1 MRDGYFFDEHAQA
14 IARRQYLQPGDGDI
28 LGMFRRVARE
38 IAKAEREEER
48 SKWEE
53 EFFRLMAEK
62 RFSPGGRIL
71 AGAGT
76 VHGNLLNC
84 FVQGATENPP
94 ESFAGIMEVAKK
106 LALVTKVGGG
116 NGVNLDPYRSKGKR
130 ARRAVEGVAYLSAEH
145 PDVEDF
151 IRGLMRPPINPD
163 GAKEEISLKNFARV
177 VYGAL
182 SPELKALAERYG
194 VRTVK
199 EPPEGRI
206 LVPDDMGGIIDAAR
220 EAADLARKGQ
230 KPHVDFSLLRP
241 EGAPI
246 RGSGGT
252 SSGPVSFLFEIFD
265 NFLEWVAWGA
275 EEAGPVATLRYVY
288 APVLRVVRQGGCL
301 HPDTLVHTDRGTLRL
316 RELVDPFRRG
326 WQPHTLSVA
335 TDEGWRPSP
344 EGYNNGVAPT
354 LRVVLENGLEVQ
366 GTLNHKLK
374 VLREDGTR
382 EWVELQDLRPG
393 DWVIWVLDEHTGT
406 PVQLAPLDEPL
417 HPNTTPIR
425 TPEVLTEDLAFLLG
439 FFFGE
444 GFVSGDR
451 IGFSVHEEEPM
462 REEAK
467 RLFRELFGLEL
478 REERKPGD
486 RSVTLVVRS
495 RPLVTWLRKNGL
507 LKGKARELEVPRAI
521 RQSPRPVLAA
531 FLRGLFEAD
540 GTITAGY
547 PMLTTA
553 SKRLAQDVMVL
564 LGGLGIPSKLLR
576 YNPLPGR
583 FSKAE
588 HYRVRV
594 VTAKGLER
602 YLERI
607 GVPKGSRLEAL
618 HGIKPDIRRESS
630 WPLPHAEG
638 LLKPLLTVT
647 EKGRK
652 GYASPYTPL
661 RKDLLRYLRGERQLT
676 ATGYA
681 MVLEK
686 AQDLGLEAEP
696 FPFNEYYV
704 RVASVEP
711 GGEILTLDLSVEGN
725 HTYLANGLVSHNT
738 RRGAGMATLSIEHPD
753 LLDFLT
759 AKDLDRE
766 KAEGDIS
773 TFNIS
778 VLATDRFLEAVEKDE
793 PWPVTPIE
801 VPGKYYPYPVE
812 GPYTGKLPPLPERED
827 GAKAIPLYG
836 GKVPARWLWHEI
848 AWHAWATGEPG
859 LIFVDRVNALSAL
872 KGLGERYQIRSTNPC
887 FVGSTR
893 IPTERGLVPIEELA
907 REGGSF
913 YLVTDNRAPFGGR
926 GAPLP
931 GHGTAVRKAVR
942 AFFTGVKPVVRLR
955 TREGLEVTLTPD
967 HLLLTPEG
975 YREAGKLRPGEKIL
989 VQSGEGLFPK
999 EESLPAQALAVVHER
1014 VATAGGRGGRGRADV
1029 RAQYRNLPTRWS
1041 RELGVALGWLLG
1053 DGYLRED
1060 GVGFYFSRKDF
1071 ADLAW
1076 LPDLLRDWFGQG
1088 TLQETRSDTFH
1099 LHFNRIP
1106 AEFFQA
1112 LGLKAA
1118 RATEK
1123 RVPESLFRAPRE
1135 AVVGFLQGLF
1145 SADGSVQINEKKQ
1158 DATIRLASSS
1168 LALLQDVQLLLLNL
1182 GILGKIHKRREAARK
1197 ALPDGKGA
1205 LREYPVAP
1213 QYELILG
1220 GENRDRFAEVVGF
1233 LQEEKQSKLLAFL
1246 RHRPRGSYR
1255 KPFLAT
1261 VASVE
1266 PAGEAPVYDLT
1277 EPVTHSLIAN
1287 GLVAH
1292 NCGEIPLTV
1301 GEPCDLG
1308 AMNLAAYVKDGE
1320 FQMEEFRRDVRT
1332 AIRFLDNV
1340 LDVNKFALPDNEMAA
1355 KKLRRLGLGLMG
1367 LADALI
1373 KMGLPYDSEEARRK
1387 VYEIVSAMR
1396 EEAIRASEALAEE
1409 RGPFPLYEEH
1419 REYFQSLGIKPRR
1432 NVALLTVAPTGT
1444 TSMLMGVSS
1453 GIEPVFSPFVWR
1465 RIGGEYKP
1473 LLHPLFVELME
1484 AYPPAPGF
1492 AKEGKWDW
1500 EKIVEEIQKDGH
1512 GSVQN
1517 LPFVPEA
1524 IRRVFLSAHDI
1535 HPLDHVRMQ
1544 GAVQRAFDAEGY
1556 AANSISKCIA
1566 KGTLIPTSKGLIP
1579 IEEIAPPHP
1588 EDTFVPVEGLYTA
1601 EGYRITAHY
1610 YAGKKRGVRIRL
1622 DNGAELVGAWESH
1635 RLLTPEGWRL
1645 MRELKPGDVVLGKL
1659 VPSHGEG
1666 GLPIPE
1672 AKGLSLRTNARNLPL
1687 PERMSEDLALFLG
1700 MLAADGSTVE
1710 ATGFVGIATKDP
1722 DVERVFQEVAG
1733 RLFGVEPKCTVD
1745 KRTGVRNLYL
1755 TSRRLVR
1762 FVEALIGKGAA
1773 QKRVPS
1779 QILQGSPGEKL
1790 AFLRGL
1796 TLDGYVHANM
1806 GLVVYEGRSQRLAY
1820 EAAELAR
1827 SFGLPKVYQGRKKV
1841 LAPKETYYV
1850 HSVAVSGP
1858 LQELLEPLEA
1868 HKRAKVEAR
1877 YKVFVPQEVLAATRV
1892 GTHHP
1897 GYVSLKSVRQRE
1909 AQAVYN
1915 TTAERLGW
1923 PTEILAHR
1931 VVEVEEVGEVEMYDI
1946 EVEEVHRYVVNGLIS
1961 HNTINLP
1968 NHATVEDVEAA
1979 YTEAYRTGCKGITV
1993 YRDGSREF
2001 QVLTVKKEAKE
2012 EKAGKTPEE
2021 AKPQE
2026 ARAHEP
2032 GRPVYE
2038 RPGRLMGFTDMVK
2051 LFAPDGSKR
2060 SFLVTV
2066 NTLEGRPIEVILTSG
2081 KAGDEA
2087 NADSEALGRVVS
2099 IALQYGVPPEAI
2111 VRTLRGIN
2119 GGLYGTYQGRLVSS
2133 KADLIAVALETVPQM
2148 APGAPEDL
2156 SSAPVLSGGGIALAG
2171 AAPCPSCGE
2180 KALVRE
2186 EGCWKCQACG
2196 YAKCG

>member
-38 IAKAEREEER
+38 IAKVEREEER

-199 EPPEGRI
+199 EPPEERI

-686 AQDLGLEAEP
+686 AQDLGLEADP

-793 PWPVTPIE
+793 LWPVTPIE

-872 KGLGERYQIRSTNPC
+872 KGLGERYWIRSTNP
-887 FVGSTR
+887 
-893 IPTERGLVPIEELA
+893 
-907 REGGSF
+907 
-913 YLVTDNRAPFGGR
+913 
-926 GAPLP
+926 
-931 GHGTAVRKAVR
+931 
-942 AFFTGVKPVVRLR
+942 
-955 TREGLEVTLTPD
+955 
-967 HLLLTPEG
+967 
-975 YREAGKLRPGEKIL
+975 
-989 VQSGEGLFPK
+989 
-999 EESLPAQALAVVHER
+999 
-1014 VATAGGRGGRGRADV
+1014 
-1029 RAQYRNLPTRWS
+1029 
-1041 RELGVALGWLLG
+1041 
-1053 DGYLRED
+1053 
-1060 GVGFYFSRKDF
+1060 
-1071 ADLAW
+1071 
-1076 LPDLLRDWFGQG
+1076 
-1088 TLQETRSDTFH
+1088 
-1099 LHFNRIP
+1099 
-1106 AEFFQA
+1106 
-1112 LGLKAA
+1112 
-1118 RATEK
+1118 
-1123 RVPESLFRAPRE
+1123 
-1135 AVVGFLQGLF
+1135 
-1145 SADGSVQINEKKQ
+1145 
-1158 DATIRLASSS
+1158 
-1168 LALLQDVQLLLLNL
+1168 
-1182 GILGKIHKRREAARK
+1182 
-1197 ALPDGKGA
+1197 
-1205 LREYPVAP
+1205 
-1213 QYELILG
+1213 
-1220 GENRDRFAEVVGF
+1220 
-1233 LQEEKQSKLLAFL
+1233 
-1246 RHRPRGSYR
+1246 
-1255 KPFLAT
+1255 
-1261 VASVE
+1261 
-1266 PAGEAPVYDLT
+1266 
-1277 EPVTHSLIAN
+1277 
-1287 GLVAH
+1287 
-1292 NCGEIPLTV
+1292 CGEIPLTV

-1355 KKLRRLGLGLMG
+1355 KRLRRLGLGLMG

-1396 EEAIRASEALAEE
+1396 EEAIRASESLAEE

-1419 REYFQSLGIKPRR
+1419 REYFQSLGIRPRR

-1512 GSVQN
+1512 GSVRN

-1524 IRRVFLSAHDI
+1524 IRRVFLSAHDV

-1544 GAVQRAFDAEGY
+1544 GVVQRAFDAEGY
-1556 AANSISKCIA
+1556 AANSISK
-1566 KGTLIPTSKGLIP
+1566 
-1579 IEEIAPPHP
+1579 
-1588 EDTFVPVEGLYTA
+1588 
-1601 EGYRITAHY
+1601 
-1610 YAGKKRGVRIRL
+1610 
-1622 DNGAELVGAWESH
+1622 
-1635 RLLTPEGWRL
+1635 
-1645 MRELKPGDVVLGKL
+1645 
-1659 VPSHGEG
+1659 
-1666 GLPIPE
+1666 
-1672 AKGLSLRTNARNLPL
+1672 
-1687 PERMSEDLALFLG
+1687 
-1700 MLAADGSTVE
+1700 
-1710 ATGFVGIATKDP
+1710 
-1722 DVERVFQEVAG
+1722 
-1733 RLFGVEPKCTVD
+1733 
-1745 KRTGVRNLYL
+1745 
-1755 TSRRLVR
+1755 
-1762 FVEALIGKGAA
+1762 
-1773 QKRVPS
+1773 
-1779 QILQGSPGEKL
+1779 
-1790 AFLRGL
+1790 
-1796 TLDGYVHANM
+1796 
-1806 GLVVYEGRSQRLAY
+1806 
-1820 EAAELAR
+1820 
-1827 SFGLPKVYQGRKKV
+1827 
-1841 LAPKETYYV
+1841 
-1850 HSVAVSGP
+1850 
-1858 LQELLEPLEA
+1858 
-1868 HKRAKVEAR
+1868 
-1877 YKVFVPQEVLAATRV
+1877 
-1892 GTHHP
+1892 
-1897 GYVSLKSVRQRE
+1897 
-1909 AQAVYN
+1909 
-1915 TTAERLGW
+1915 
-1923 PTEILAHR
+1923 
-1931 VVEVEEVGEVEMYDI
+1931 
-1946 EVEEVHRYVVNGLIS
+1946 
-1961 HNTINLP
+1961 TINLP

-2001 QVLTVKKEAKE
+2001 QVLTVKKE
-2012 EKAGKTPEE
+2012 EKAEKKPEE

-2026 ARAHEP
+2026 AKAPEP
-2032 GRPVYE
+2032 GKPVYE

-2148 APGAPEDL
+2148 ASGAPEDL

>member
-1 MRDGYFFDEHAQA
+1 MEPIFDEHAQA
-14 IARRQYLQPGDGDI
+14 IAKRQYLQPGDGDI

-38 IAKAEREEER
+38 IARPEKPEER
-48 SKWEE
+48 AYWEE
-53 EFFRLMAEK
+53 KFYELMASK

-76 VHGNLLNC
+76 PHGNLLNC

-94 ESFAGIMEVAKK
+94 ESFEGIMEVAKK

-116 NGVNLDPYRSKGKR
+116 NGVNLDPYRSKGSRKR
-130 ARRAVEGVAYLSAEH
+130 REVRGVAYLSAEH
-145 PDVEDF
+145 PDLEDF
-151 IRGLMRPPINPD
+151 LRGLMRPPTNPD
-163 GAKEEISLKNFARV
+163 GPKEAIQLKNFTRM
-177 VYGAL
+177 VYGDL
-182 SPELKALAERYG
+182 PPELKALAEAQG
-194 VRTVK
+194 VRVVK
-199 EPPEGRI
+199 APPEERI
-206 LVPDDMGGIIDAAR
+206 LVPDDMGGIV
-220 EAADLARKGQ
+220 EAAKEAAALARQGLT
-230 KPHVDFSLLRP
+230 PHVDFSLLRP

-252 SSGPVSFLFEIFD
+252 SSGPVSFLFELFD
-265 NFLEWVAWGA
+265 HFLEWAALGA

-288 APVLRVVRQGGCL
+288 APVLRVVRQGG
-301 HPDTLVHTDRGTLRL
+301 
-316 RELVDPFRRG
+316 
-326 WQPHTLSVA
+326 
-335 TDEGWRPSP
+335 
-344 EGYNNGVAPT
+344 
-354 LRVVLENGLEVQ
+354 
-366 GTLNHKLK
+366 
-374 VLREDGTR
+374 
-382 EWVELQDLRPG
+382 
-393 DWVIWVLDEHTGT
+393 
-406 PVQLAPLDEPL
+406 
-417 HPNTTPIR
+417 
-425 TPEVLTEDLAFLLG
+425 
-439 FFFGE
+439 
-444 GFVSGDR
+444 
-451 IGFSVHEEEPM
+451 
-462 REEAK
+462 
-467 RLFRELFGLEL
+467 
-478 REERKPGD
+478 
-486 RSVTLVVRS
+486 
-495 RPLVTWLRKNGL
+495 
-507 LKGKARELEVPRAI
+507 
-521 RQSPRPVLAA
+521 
-531 FLRGLFEAD
+531 
-540 GTITAGY
+540 
-547 PMLTTA
+547 
-553 SKRLAQDVMVL
+553 
-564 LGGLGIPSKLLR
+564 
-576 YNPLPGR
+576 
-583 FSKAE
+583 
-588 HYRVRV
+588 
-594 VTAKGLER
+594 
-602 YLERI
+602 
-607 GVPKGSRLEAL
+607 
-618 HGIKPDIRRESS
+618 
-630 WPLPHAEG
+630 
-638 LLKPLLTVT
+638 
-647 EKGRK
+647 
-652 GYASPYTPL
+652 
-661 RKDLLRYLRGERQLT
+661 
-676 ATGYA
+676 
-681 MVLEK
+681 
-686 AQDLGLEAEP
+686 
-696 FPFNEYYV
+696 
-704 RVASVEP
+704 
-711 GGEILTLDLSVEGN
+711 
-725 HTYLANGLVSHNT
+725 T

-793 PWPVTPIE
+793 LWPVTPVE

-893 IPTERGLVPIEELA
+893 IPTEGGLVPIEELA

-913 YLVTDNRAPFGGR
+913 YLVTDNRAPFGGL
-926 GAPLP
+926 GTPLP
-931 GHGTAVRKAVR
+931 AQGTTVRKAAR

-999 EESLPAQALAVVHER
+999 EERLPAQALAVVHER

-1029 RAQYRNLPTRWS
+1029 HAQYRNLPTRWS

-1071 ADLAW
+1071 AALTW
-1076 LPDLLRDWFGQG
+1076 LPDLLRDWFGPG
-1088 TLQETRSDTFH
+1088 TLQETRSNTFH

-1112 LGLKAA
+1112 LGVKAA

-1145 SADGSVQINEKKQ
+1145 SADGSVQINENKR
-1158 DATIRLASSS
+1158 DATVRLASSS
-1168 LALLQDVQLLLLNL
+1168 PALLQEVQLLLLNL
-1182 GILGKIHKRREAARK
+1182 GIFGKIHKRREAARK
-1197 ALPDGKGA
+1197 ALPDGKGG

-1220 GENRDRFAEVVGF
+1220 GENRDRFAEAVGF

-1287 GLVAH
+1287 GIVAH

-1308 AMNLAAYVKDGE
+1308 ALNLAAYVEDGE
-1320 FQMEEFRRDVRT
+1320 FQMEAFRQDVHT

-1355 KKLRRLGLGLMG
+1355 KRLRRLGLGVMG

-1373 KMGLPYDSEEARRK
+1373 KMGLPYDSEEARKK
-1387 VYEIVSAMR
+1387 VYEIASAQR

-1419 REYFQSLGIKPRR
+1419 REYFQALGVRPRR

-1492 AKEGKWDW
+1492 EKDGKWDW
-1500 EKIVEEIQKDGH
+1500 EKIIEEIQKDGH

-1524 IRRVFLSAHDI
+1524 IRKVFLCAHDI

-1544 GAVQRAFDAEGY
+1544 GVVQRAFDAEGY
-1556 AANSISKCIA
+1556 AGNSLSK
-1566 KGTLIPTSKGLIP
+1566 
-1579 IEEIAPPHP
+1579 
-1588 EDTFVPVEGLYTA
+1588 
-1601 EGYRITAHY
+1601 
-1610 YAGKKRGVRIRL
+1610 
-1622 DNGAELVGAWESH
+1622 
-1635 RLLTPEGWRL
+1635 
-1645 MRELKPGDVVLGKL
+1645 
-1659 VPSHGEG
+1659 
-1666 GLPIPE
+1666 
-1672 AKGLSLRTNARNLPL
+1672 
-1687 PERMSEDLALFLG
+1687 
-1700 MLAADGSTVE
+1700 
-1710 ATGFVGIATKDP
+1710 
-1722 DVERVFQEVAG
+1722 
-1733 RLFGVEPKCTVD
+1733 
-1745 KRTGVRNLYL
+1745 
-1755 TSRRLVR
+1755 
-1762 FVEALIGKGAA
+1762 
-1773 QKRVPS
+1773 
-1779 QILQGSPGEKL
+1779 
-1790 AFLRGL
+1790 
-1796 TLDGYVHANM
+1796 
-1806 GLVVYEGRSQRLAY
+1806 
-1820 EAAELAR
+1820 
-1827 SFGLPKVYQGRKKV
+1827 
-1841 LAPKETYYV
+1841 
-1850 HSVAVSGP
+1850 
-1858 LQELLEPLEA
+1858 
-1868 HKRAKVEAR
+1868 
-1877 YKVFVPQEVLAATRV
+1877 
-1892 GTHHP
+1892 
-1897 GYVSLKSVRQRE
+1897 
-1909 AQAVYN
+1909 
-1915 TTAERLGW
+1915 
-1923 PTEILAHR
+1923 
-1931 VVEVEEVGEVEMYDI
+1931 
-1946 EVEEVHRYVVNGLIS
+1946 
-1961 HNTINLP
+1961 TINLP

-1979 YTEAYRTGCKGITV
+1979 YLEAYRTGCKGITV

-2001 QVLTVKKEAKE
+2001 QVLTVKKESKEAREEPAPQAKAE
-2012 EKAGKTPEE
+2012 EKAPAG
-2021 AKPQE
+2021 AS
-2026 ARAHEP
+2026 REP
-2032 GRPVYE
+2032 PYE
-2038 RPGRLMGFTDMVK
+2038 RPGRLLGFTDMVK
-2051 LFAPDGSKR
+2051 LMTPEGQKR

-2066 NTLEGRPIEVILTSG
+2066 NVLEGKPIEVILTSG

-2133 KADLIAVALETVPQM
+2133 KADLIAVALETIPGELKGQKPLAEE
-2148 APGAPEDL
+2148 APLPA
-2156 SSAPVLSGGGIALAG
+2156 LSGGGLALPG
-2171 AAPCPSCGE
+2171 ASSCPVCGE

-2186 EGCWKCQACG
+2186 EGCWKCQVCG
-2196 YAKCG
+2196 YSKCG

>member
-38 IAKAEREEER
+38 IAKVEREEER

-53 EFFRLMAEK
+53 AFFRLMAEK

-288 APVLRVVRQGGCL
+288 APVLRVVRQGG
-301 HPDTLVHTDRGTLRL
+301 
-316 RELVDPFRRG
+316 
-326 WQPHTLSVA
+326 
-335 TDEGWRPSP
+335 
-344 EGYNNGVAPT
+344 
-354 LRVVLENGLEVQ
+354 
-366 GTLNHKLK
+366 
-374 VLREDGTR
+374 
-382 EWVELQDLRPG
+382 
-393 DWVIWVLDEHTGT
+393 
-406 PVQLAPLDEPL
+406 
-417 HPNTTPIR
+417 
-425 TPEVLTEDLAFLLG
+425 
-439 FFFGE
+439 
-444 GFVSGDR
+444 
-451 IGFSVHEEEPM
+451 
-462 REEAK
+462 
-467 RLFRELFGLEL
+467 
-478 REERKPGD
+478 
-486 RSVTLVVRS
+486 
-495 RPLVTWLRKNGL
+495 
-507 LKGKARELEVPRAI
+507 
-521 RQSPRPVLAA
+521 
-531 FLRGLFEAD
+531 
-540 GTITAGY
+540 
-547 PMLTTA
+547 
-553 SKRLAQDVMVL
+553 
-564 LGGLGIPSKLLR
+564 
-576 YNPLPGR
+576 
-583 FSKAE
+583 
-588 HYRVRV
+588 
-594 VTAKGLER
+594 
-602 YLERI
+602 
-607 GVPKGSRLEAL
+607 
-618 HGIKPDIRRESS
+618 
-630 WPLPHAEG
+630 
-638 LLKPLLTVT
+638 
-647 EKGRK
+647 
-652 GYASPYTPL
+652 
-661 RKDLLRYLRGERQLT
+661 
-676 ATGYA
+676 
-681 MVLEK
+681 
-686 AQDLGLEAEP
+686 
-696 FPFNEYYV
+696 
-704 RVASVEP
+704 
-711 GGEILTLDLSVEGN
+711 
-725 HTYLANGLVSHNT
+725 T

-793 PWPVTPIE
+793 LWPVTPIE

-859 LIFVDRVNALSAL
+859 LIFVDRINALSAL

-926 GAPLP
+926 GSPLP

-1029 RAQYRNLPTRWS
+1029 RTQYRNLPTRWS

-1076 LPDLLRDWFGQG
+1076 LPDLLRDWFGPG
-1088 TLQETRSDTFH
+1088 TLQETRSNTFH

-1112 LGLKAA
+1112 LGVKAA

-1145 SADGSVQINEKKQ
+1145 SADGSVQINENKQ
-1158 DATIRLASSS
+1158 DATVRLASSS
-1168 LALLQDVQLLLLNL
+1168 PALLQDVQLLLLNL

-1197 ALPDGKGA
+1197 ALPDGKGG

-1355 KKLRRLGLGLMG
+1355 KRLRRLGLGLMG

-1396 EEAIRASEALAEE
+1396 EEAIRASESLAEE

-1484 AYPPAPGF
+1484 AYPPAPGY
-1492 AKEGKWDW
+1492 AKDGKWDW
-1500 EKIVEEIQKDGH
+1500 EKIIEEIQKDGH
-1512 GSVQN
+1512 GSVRN

-1524 IRRVFLSAHDI
+1524 IRKVFLCAHDV

-1556 AANSISKCIA
+1556 AANSISK
-1566 KGTLIPTSKGLIP
+1566 
-1579 IEEIAPPHP
+1579 
-1588 EDTFVPVEGLYTA
+1588 
-1601 EGYRITAHY
+1601 
-1610 YAGKKRGVRIRL
+1610 
-1622 DNGAELVGAWESH
+1622 
-1635 RLLTPEGWRL
+1635 
-1645 MRELKPGDVVLGKL
+1645 
-1659 VPSHGEG
+1659 
-1666 GLPIPE
+1666 
-1672 AKGLSLRTNARNLPL
+1672 
-1687 PERMSEDLALFLG
+1687 
-1700 MLAADGSTVE
+1700 
-1710 ATGFVGIATKDP
+1710 
-1722 DVERVFQEVAG
+1722 
-1733 RLFGVEPKCTVD
+1733 
-1745 KRTGVRNLYL
+1745 
-1755 TSRRLVR
+1755 
-1762 FVEALIGKGAA
+1762 
-1773 QKRVPS
+1773 
-1779 QILQGSPGEKL
+1779 
-1790 AFLRGL
+1790 
-1796 TLDGYVHANM
+1796 
-1806 GLVVYEGRSQRLAY
+1806 
-1820 EAAELAR
+1820 
-1827 SFGLPKVYQGRKKV
+1827 
-1841 LAPKETYYV
+1841 
-1850 HSVAVSGP
+1850 
-1858 LQELLEPLEA
+1858 
-1868 HKRAKVEAR
+1868 
-1877 YKVFVPQEVLAATRV
+1877 
-1892 GTHHP
+1892 
-1897 GYVSLKSVRQRE
+1897 
-1909 AQAVYN
+1909 
-1915 TTAERLGW
+1915 
-1923 PTEILAHR
+1923 
-1931 VVEVEEVGEVEMYDI
+1931 
-1946 EVEEVHRYVVNGLIS
+1946 
-1961 HNTINLP
+1961 TINLL

-2001 QVLTVKKEAKE
+2001 QVLTVKREAKE

>member
-1 MRDGYFFDEHAQA
+1 MERHFFDEHAQA
-14 IARRQYLQPGDGDI
+14 IAKRQYLQPEDGDI

-38 IAKAEREEER
+38 IAKPEKPEER
-48 SKWEE
+48 AYWEE
-53 EFFRLMAEK
+53 KFYELMSTK

-76 VHGNLLNC
+76 AHGNLLNC

-94 ESFAGIMEVAKK
+94 ESFEGIMEVAKK

-116 NGVNLDPYRSKGKR
+116 NGVNLDPYRSKG
-130 ARRAVEGVAYLSAEH
+130 AGRRREVRGVAYLSAAH
-145 PDVEDF
+145 PDLEDF
-151 IRGLMRPPINPD
+151 LRGLMRPPINPD
-163 GAKEEISLKNFARV
+163 GPKEEIRLKNFTRV
-177 VYGAL
+177 VYGEL
-182 SPELKALAERYG
+182 SPELKALAEERG
-194 VRTVK
+194 VRVVE
-199 EPPEGRI
+199 EPPKERI
-206 LVPDDMGGIIDAAR
+206 LVPDDMGGIVEAAR
-220 EAADLARKGQ
+220 EAADLARRGLT
-230 KPHVDFSLLRP
+230 PHVDFSLLRP

-265 NFLEWVAWGA
+265 HFLEWAALGA
-275 EEAGPVATLRYVY
+275 EGAGPVATLRYVY
-288 APVLRVVRQGGCL
+288 APVLRVVRQGG
-301 HPDTLVHTDRGTLRL
+301 
-316 RELVDPFRRG
+316 
-326 WQPHTLSVA
+326 
-335 TDEGWRPSP
+335 
-344 EGYNNGVAPT
+344 
-354 LRVVLENGLEVQ
+354 
-366 GTLNHKLK
+366 
-374 VLREDGTR
+374 
-382 EWVELQDLRPG
+382 
-393 DWVIWVLDEHTGT
+393 
-406 PVQLAPLDEPL
+406 
-417 HPNTTPIR
+417 
-425 TPEVLTEDLAFLLG
+425 
-439 FFFGE
+439 
-444 GFVSGDR
+444 
-451 IGFSVHEEEPM
+451 
-462 REEAK
+462 
-467 RLFRELFGLEL
+467 
-478 REERKPGD
+478 
-486 RSVTLVVRS
+486 
-495 RPLVTWLRKNGL
+495 
-507 LKGKARELEVPRAI
+507 
-521 RQSPRPVLAA
+521 
-531 FLRGLFEAD
+531 
-540 GTITAGY
+540 
-547 PMLTTA
+547 
-553 SKRLAQDVMVL
+553 
-564 LGGLGIPSKLLR
+564 
-576 YNPLPGR
+576 
-583 FSKAE
+583 
-588 HYRVRV
+588 
-594 VTAKGLER
+594 
-602 YLERI
+602 
-607 GVPKGSRLEAL
+607 
-618 HGIKPDIRRESS
+618 
-630 WPLPHAEG
+630 
-638 LLKPLLTVT
+638 
-647 EKGRK
+647 
-652 GYASPYTPL
+652 
-661 RKDLLRYLRGERQLT
+661 
-676 ATGYA
+676 
-681 MVLEK
+681 
-686 AQDLGLEAEP
+686 
-696 FPFNEYYV
+696 
-704 RVASVEP
+704 
-711 GGEILTLDLSVEGN
+711 
-725 HTYLANGLVSHNT
+725 T
-738 RRGAGMATLSIEHPD
+738 RRGAGMATLSIDHPD

-778 VLATDRFLEAVEKDE
+778 VLVTEAFMKALEEDAL
-793 PWPVTPIE
+793 WPVTPVE
-801 VPGKYYPYPVE
+801 VPGKYYPYPLE
-812 GPYTGKLPPLPERED
+812 GPYTGRLPELPERAD
-827 GAKAIPLYG
+827 GAKPIPLYG

-859 LIFVDRVNALSAL
+859 LIFVDRVNELSAL

-931 GHGTAVRKAVR
+931 THGTAVRKAVR

-975 YREAGKLRPGEKIL
+975 YREAGKLRPGAKIL

-999 EESLPAQALAVVHER
+999 EESLPAPALAVAQKR
-1014 VATAGGRGGRGRADV
+1014 VVTAGGRGGRGRADV
-1029 RAQYRNLPTRWS
+1029 RAQYSHLPTRWS

-1071 ADLAW
+1071 AALAW
-1076 LPDLLRDWFGQG
+1076 LPDLLRDWFGPG
-1088 TLQETRSDTFH
+1088 TLQETRSNTFH

-1112 LGLKAA
+1112 LGVKAA

-1168 LALLQDVQLLLLNL
+1168 PALLQDVQLLLLNL
-1182 GILGKIHKRREAARK
+1182 GIFGKIHKRREAATK
-1197 ALPDGKGA
+1197 VLPNGKGG
-1205 LREYPVAP
+1205 LKPYPVAP
-1213 QYELILG
+1213 QYELVLG
-1220 GENRDRFAEVVGF
+1220 GENRDRFAEAIGF
-1233 LQEEKQSKLLAFL
+1233 LQEEKQSKLLTFL

-1261 VASVE
+1261 VTSIE

-1287 GLVAH
+1287 GIIAH

-1308 AMNLAAYVKDGE
+1308 ALNLAAYVKDGA
-1320 FQMEEFRRDVRT
+1320 FQMEAFRKDVHT

-1340 LDVNKFALPDNEMAA
+1340 LDVNRFALPDNEEAA
-1355 KKLRRLGLGLMG
+1355 KALRRLGLGVMG

-1373 KMGLPYDSEEARRK
+1373 KMGLPYASEEAREK
-1387 VYEIVSAMR
+1387 VYEIASAMR

-1409 RGPFPLYEEH
+1409 RGPFPLYEAH
-1419 REYFQSLGIKPRR
+1419 REYFQALGVRPRR

-1512 GSVQN
+1512 GSVQG
-1517 LPFVPEA
+1517 LPFVPEP
-1524 IRRVFLSAHDI
+1524 IRRVFQCAHDI

-1556 AANSISKCIA
+1556 AANSLSKCIA

-1588 EDTFVPVEGLYTA
+1588 EDTFAPVEGLYTA

-1610 YAGKKRGVRIRL
+1610 YAGKKRGVRVRL
-1622 DNGAELVGAWESH
+1622 DNGSELVGAWESH

-1659 VPSHGEG
+1659 VPSHGPG
-1666 GLPIPE
+1666 RLPLPE
-1672 AKGLSLRTNARNLPL
+1672 ASEFPLRTNARNLPL

-1700 MLAADGSTVE
+1700 MLAAGGSTVQ

-1722 DVERVFQEVAG
+1722 EVAEVFK
-1733 RLFGVEPKCTVD
+1733 RVVAKLFGVEPKCTLD
-1745 KRTGVRNLYL
+1745 KRTGVKNLYL
-1755 TSRRLVR
+1755 TSRRLAR
-1762 FVEALIGKGAA
+1762 FVENLIGKGAA
-1773 QKRVPS
+1773 QKRIPR
-1779 QILQGSPGEKL
+1779 QILQGSPEEKL

-1796 TLDGYVHANM
+1796 TLDGYVHPDM

-1820 EAAELAR
+1820 EGAELAR

-1841 LAPKETYYV
+1841 LTPKETYLVY
-1850 HSVAVSGP
+1850 SIAVAGP
-1858 LQELLEPLEA
+1858 LLELLEPIEA
-1868 HKRAKVEAR
+1868 HKRAEVATR
-1877 YKVFVPQEVLAATRV
+1877 YKVFIPEEVLAATRV
-1892 GTHHP
+1892 NTAHP
-1897 GYVSLKSVRQRE
+1897 GYSNLRSVRNRGVQV
-1909 AQAVYN
+1909 VYN
-1915 TTAERLGW
+1915 TTADRLGW
-1923 PTEILAHR
+1923 PTDILAHR

-1946 EVEEVHRYVVNGLIS
+1946 EVEEVHRYVVNGLVS

-1968 NHATVEDVEAA
+1968 HEASVEDVEAA
-1979 YTEAYRTGCKGITV
+1979 YLEAYRTGCKGITV

-2001 QVLTVKKEAKE
+2001 QVLTVKKESKE
-2012 EKAGKTPEE
+2012 VKEE
-2021 AKPQE
+2021 AKPQGAKAEE
-2026 ARAHEP
+2026 AKAQEAPPRAPRAGEP
-2032 GRPVYE
+2032 IYG

-2051 LFAPDGSKR
+2051 LLTPEGAKR

-2066 NTLEGRPIEVILTSG
+2066 NVLDGHPVEVILTSG

-2099 IALQYGVPPEAI
+2099 IALQYGVPPEAL

-2133 KADLIAVALETVPQM
+2133 KADLIAVALETIPASLKGLTERPEVEGE
-2148 APGAPEDL
+2148 APAP
-2156 SSAPVLSGGGIALAG
+2156 ALSGGGIALAG
-2171 AAPCPSCGE
+2171 AGLCPSCGE
-2180 KALVRE
+2180 RALARE
-2186 EGCWKCQACG
+2186 EGCWKCQVCG
-2196 YAKCG
+2196 YSKCG

>member
-1 MRDGYFFDEHAQA
+1 MERYFFDEHAQA
-14 IARRQYLQPGDGDI
+14 IAKRQYLQPGDGDI

-38 IAKAEREEER
+38 IAKPEKPEER
-48 SKWEE
+48 AYWEE
-53 EFFRLMAEK
+53 KFFELMSSK

-76 VHGNLLNC
+76 AHGNLLNC

-116 NGVNLDPYRSKGKR
+116 NGVNLDPYRSRGTRK
-130 ARRAVEGVAYLSAEH
+130 RRAVQGVAYLSAGH

-163 GAKEEISLKNFARV
+163 GPKEEIALKNFARV
-177 VYGAL
+177 VYGEV

-194 VRTVK
+194 VALAQ
-199 EPPEGRI
+199 EPPGDVIR
-206 LVPDDMGGIIDAAR
+206 VPDDMGGIVEAAK
-220 EAADLARKGQ
+220 EAADLARRGLV
-230 KPHVDFSLLRP
+230 PHVDFSLLRP

-265 NFLEWVAWGA
+265 NFLEWAALGA

-316 RELVDPFRRG
+316 CELVDPFRRG
-326 WQPHTLSVA
+326 WQRHTLSVA

-366 GTLNHKLK
+366 GTPNHKLK

-382 EWVELQDLRPG
+382 AWVELQELKPG

-406 PVQLAPLDEPL
+406 PVQLAPLDEPF
-417 HPNTTPIR
+417 HPNATPIR

-451 IGFSVHEEEPM
+451 LGFSVHEDEPM
-462 REEAK
+462 REEVK

-478 REERKPGD
+478 REEKKPGD

-495 RPLVTWLRKNGL
+495 RPLVTWLKKNGL

-540 GTITAGY
+540 GTVTAGY
-547 PMLTTA
+547 PMLATA

-576 YNPLPGR
+576 YNPRPGR

-607 GVPKGSRLEAL
+607 GVPQGSRLEAL
-618 HGIKPDIRRESS
+618 YQSRPDTRRESS

-638 LLKPLLTVT
+638 LLRPLLAVA
-647 EKGRK
+647 EKGGK
-652 GYASPYTPL
+652 GHVSPYTPL

-676 ATGYA
+676 ATGYTL
-681 MVLEK
+681 VQEK
-686 AQDLGLEAEP
+686 AQGLGLEAEP
-696 FPFNEYYV
+696 FAFNEYYV
-704 RVASVEP
+704 RVAAVEP

-778 VLATDRFLEAVEKDE
+778 VLVSDAFMRALEQDAL
-793 PWPVTPIE
+793 WPVTPIE
-801 VPGKYYPYPVE
+801 VPGKYYPYPLE
-812 GPYTGKLPPLPERED
+812 GPYTGKVPELPERED
-827 GAKAIPLYG
+827 GAKAIPLYE

-893 IPTERGLVPIEELA
+893 VPTEYGLVPIAELA
-907 REGGSF
+907 EKPEGF
-913 YLVTDNRAPFGGR
+913 FLVTDNRAPFGGVGR
-926 GAPLP
+926 PMP
-931 GHGTAVRKAVR
+931 HEGTTVRRAAK

-955 TREGLEVTLTPD
+955 TREGLELTLTPD
-967 HLLLTPEG
+967 HPVLTPLG
-975 YREAGKLRPGEKIL
+975 YREVGSLRPGDRIL
-989 VQSGEGLFPK
+989 IQSGEGLFPK
-999 EESLPAQALAVVHER
+999 EVALPAPALAVVRER
-1014 VATAGGRGGRGRADV
+1014 VATAGSRGGAGRADV
-1029 RAQYRNLPTRWS
+1029 RAQYANLPTQWS
-1041 RELGVALGWLLG
+1041 RELGVALGWLVG

-1060 GVGFYFSRKDF
+1060 GVGFYFSREDF
-1071 ADLAW
+1071 QALGW
-1076 LPDLLRDWFGQG
+1076 LVDLLRDWLGGG
-1088 TLQETRSDTFH
+1088 TLQETSSNTYH
-1099 LHFNRIP
+1099 LHFKRIP

-1112 LGLKAA
+1112 LGVKVAK
-1118 RATEK
+1118 ATEK

-1145 SADGSVQINEKKQ
+1145 SADGSVQLNPGKK
-1158 DATIRLASSS
+1158 DATVRLASSS

-1182 GILGKIHKRREAARK
+1182 GIFGKIYRRRAAGK
-1197 ALPDGKGA
+1197 TSLPDGRGGLK
-1205 LREYPVAP
+1205 EYPVAE

-1220 GENRDRFAEVVGF
+1220 ARSRDRFAEVVGF
-1233 LQEEKQSKLLAFL
+1233 LQEEKQARLCAYLQD
-1246 RHRPRGSYR
+1246 RPRGSYR
-1255 KPFLAT
+1255 KPF
-1261 VASVE
+1261 VAVVE
-1266 PAGEAPVYDLT
+1266 RLEALGEAPVYDLT

-1287 GLVAH
+1287 GLVCH

-1308 AMNLAAYVKDGE
+1308 ALNLAAYVKDGE
-1320 FQMEEFRRDVRT
+1320 FQMEAFREDVRT

-1340 LDVNKFALPDNEMAA
+1340 LDVNRFALKDNEEAA
-1355 KKLRRLGLGLMG
+1355 KRLRRLGLGVMG
-1367 LADALI
+1367 LADMLI
-1373 KMGLPYDSEEARRK
+1373 RLDLPYNSEAARQK
-1387 VYEIVSAMR
+1387 VYEILSAMR
-1396 EEAIRASEALAEE
+1396 EEAIRASEDLAEE

-1419 REYFQSLGIKPRR
+1419 REYFEALGIKPRR
-1432 NVALLTVAPTGT
+1432 NVAVLTVAPTGT

-1484 AYPPAPGF
+1484 AFPPAPGYE
-1492 AKEGKWDW
+1492 KDGKWDW
-1500 EKIVEEIQKDGH
+1500 DKIVEEIQKDGH

-1517 LPFVPEA
+1517 LPFVPET
-1524 IRRVFLSAHDI
+1524 IRKVFLCAHDI

-1544 GAVQRAFDAEGY
+1544 GVVQRAFDAEGY
-1556 AANSISKCIA
+1556 AGNSLSKCLA
-1566 KGTLIPTSKGLIP
+1566 KGTLIPTSRGLIP
-1579 IEEIAPPHP
+1579 VEEIAPPHP

-1610 YAGKKRGVRIRL
+1610 FAGKKRGVRVRL

-1635 RLLTPEGWRL
+1635 RVLTPEGWRL
-1645 MRELKPGDVVLGKL
+1645 MRDLKPGDLVLGKL
-1659 VPSHGEG
+1659 VPSHGPG
-1666 GLPIPE
+1666 GAPIP
-1672 AKGLSLRTNARNLPL
+1672 LDFPRRTNAKALPL
-1687 PERMSEDLALFLG
+1687 PECMSPELALFLG
-1700 MLAADGSTVE
+1700 MLAADGATVE
-1710 ATGFVGIATKDP
+1710 RTGFVGIATKSP
-1722 DVERVFQEVAG
+1722 EVEAAFRNVAYK
-1733 RLFGVEPKCTVD
+1733 LFGAEPKATLD
-1745 KRTGVRNLYL
+1745 KRTGVRNVYL
-1755 TSRRLVR
+1755 LSRRLAR
-1762 FVEALIGKGAA
+1762 YVEALIGKGAKE
-1773 QKRVPS
+1773 KRVPS
-1779 QILQGSPGEKL
+1779 QILQGSPEEKL

-1796 TLDGYVHANM
+1796 TLDGYARQDQ
-1806 GLVVYEGRSQRLAY
+1806 GLILYEGKSRRLAY
-1820 EAAELAR
+1820 EAAEVAR
-1827 SFGLPKVYQGRKKV
+1827 SFGLPWVYQGRKKV
-1841 LAPKETYYV
+1841 RAPRETYFV
-1850 HSVAVSGP
+1850 HSVVVSGP
-1858 LQELLEPLEA
+1858 LQELVEPIES
-1868 HKRAKVEAR
+1868 HKRIPRVDKR
-1877 YKVFVPQEVLAATRV
+1877 YRVFVPEEILAATRV
-1892 GTHHP
+1892 GVHHP
-1897 GYVSLKSVRQRE
+1897 GYNNLKSVRDRGVSH
-1909 AQAVYN
+1909 VYN
-1915 TTAERLGW
+1915 RTADRLGW
-1923 PTEILAHR
+1923 PTEVLAFR
-1931 VVEVEEVGEVEMYDI
+1931 VVAVEDAGEVEMYDI
-1946 EVEEVHRYVVNGLIS
+1946 EVEDVHRYVVNGIIS

-1968 NHATVEDVEAA
+1968 HEATVADVEAA

-2001 QVLTVKKEAKE
+2001 QVLTVKKEDKEVKE
-2012 EKAGKTPEE
+2012 ERREAPDEAPQGQE
-2021 AKPQE
+2021 AKRGE
-2026 ARAHEP
+2026 
-2032 GRPVYE
+2032 GGPVYE

-2051 LFAPDGSKR
+2051 LLSPEGTKR

-2066 NTLEGRPIEVILTSG
+2066 NLLGDRPIEVILTSG

-2133 KADLIAVALETVPQM
+2133 KADLIAVALETIPQAFKGM
-2148 APGAPEDL
+2148 VGAEEPL
-2156 SSAPVLSGGGIALAG
+2156 PSLSGGGLALPG
-2171 AAPCPSCGE
+2171 ALPCPVCGE

-2186 EGCWKCQACG
+2186 EGCYKCQACG
-2196 YAKCG
+2196 YSKCG

>member
-38 IAKAEREEER
+38 IAKVEREEER

-53 EFFRLMAEK
+53 AFFRLMAEK

-116 NGVNLDPYRSKGKR
+116 NGVNLDPYRSKGER
-130 ARRAVEGVAYLSAEH
+130 TRRAVEGVAYLSAEH

-686 AQDLGLEAEP
+686 AQDLGLEADP

-793 PWPVTPIE
+793 LWPVTPIE

-872 KGLGERYQIRSTNPC
+872 KGLGERYWIRSTNP
-887 FVGSTR
+887 
-893 IPTERGLVPIEELA
+893 
-907 REGGSF
+907 
-913 YLVTDNRAPFGGR
+913 
-926 GAPLP
+926 
-931 GHGTAVRKAVR
+931 
-942 AFFTGVKPVVRLR
+942 
-955 TREGLEVTLTPD
+955 
-967 HLLLTPEG
+967 
-975 YREAGKLRPGEKIL
+975 
-989 VQSGEGLFPK
+989 
-999 EESLPAQALAVVHER
+999 
-1014 VATAGGRGGRGRADV
+1014 
-1029 RAQYRNLPTRWS
+1029 
-1041 RELGVALGWLLG
+1041 
-1053 DGYLRED
+1053 
-1060 GVGFYFSRKDF
+1060 
-1071 ADLAW
+1071 
-1076 LPDLLRDWFGQG
+1076 
-1088 TLQETRSDTFH
+1088 
-1099 LHFNRIP
+1099 
-1106 AEFFQA
+1106 
-1112 LGLKAA
+1112 
-1118 RATEK
+1118 
-1123 RVPESLFRAPRE
+1123 
-1135 AVVGFLQGLF
+1135 
-1145 SADGSVQINEKKQ
+1145 
-1158 DATIRLASSS
+1158 
-1168 LALLQDVQLLLLNL
+1168 
-1182 GILGKIHKRREAARK
+1182 
-1197 ALPDGKGA
+1197 
-1205 LREYPVAP
+1205 
-1213 QYELILG
+1213 
-1220 GENRDRFAEVVGF
+1220 
-1233 LQEEKQSKLLAFL
+1233 
-1246 RHRPRGSYR
+1246 
-1255 KPFLAT
+1255 
-1261 VASVE
+1261 
-1266 PAGEAPVYDLT
+1266 
-1277 EPVTHSLIAN
+1277 
-1287 GLVAH
+1287 
-1292 NCGEIPLTV
+1292 CGEIPLTV

-1355 KKLRRLGLGLMG
+1355 KRLRRLGLGLMG

-1373 KMGLPYDSEEARRK
+1373 KMGLPYDSEEAREK

-1396 EEAIRASEALAEE
+1396 EEAIKASEALAEE

-1419 REYFQSLGIKPRR
+1419 REYFQSLGIRPRR

-1512 GSVQN
+1512 GSVRN

-1524 IRRVFLSAHDI
+1524 IRRVFLSAHDV

-1544 GAVQRAFDAEGY
+1544 GVVQRAFDAEGY
-1556 AANSISKCIA
+1556 AANSISK
-1566 KGTLIPTSKGLIP
+1566 
-1579 IEEIAPPHP
+1579 
-1588 EDTFVPVEGLYTA
+1588 
-1601 EGYRITAHY
+1601 
-1610 YAGKKRGVRIRL
+1610 
-1622 DNGAELVGAWESH
+1622 
-1635 RLLTPEGWRL
+1635 
-1645 MRELKPGDVVLGKL
+1645 
-1659 VPSHGEG
+1659 
-1666 GLPIPE
+1666 
-1672 AKGLSLRTNARNLPL
+1672 
-1687 PERMSEDLALFLG
+1687 
-1700 MLAADGSTVE
+1700 
-1710 ATGFVGIATKDP
+1710 
-1722 DVERVFQEVAG
+1722 
-1733 RLFGVEPKCTVD
+1733 
-1745 KRTGVRNLYL
+1745 
-1755 TSRRLVR
+1755 
-1762 FVEALIGKGAA
+1762 
-1773 QKRVPS
+1773 
-1779 QILQGSPGEKL
+1779 
-1790 AFLRGL
+1790 
-1796 TLDGYVHANM
+1796 
-1806 GLVVYEGRSQRLAY
+1806 
-1820 EAAELAR
+1820 
-1827 SFGLPKVYQGRKKV
+1827 
-1841 LAPKETYYV
+1841 
-1850 HSVAVSGP
+1850 
-1858 LQELLEPLEA
+1858 
-1868 HKRAKVEAR
+1868 
-1877 YKVFVPQEVLAATRV
+1877 
-1892 GTHHP
+1892 
-1897 GYVSLKSVRQRE
+1897 
-1909 AQAVYN
+1909 
-1915 TTAERLGW
+1915 
-1923 PTEILAHR
+1923 
-1931 VVEVEEVGEVEMYDI
+1931 
-1946 EVEEVHRYVVNGLIS
+1946 
-1961 HNTINLP
+1961 TINLP

-2001 QVLTVKKEAKE
+2001 QVLTVKKE
-2012 EKAGKTPEE
+2012 EKAEKKPEE

-2026 ARAHEP
+2026 AKAPEP
-2032 GRPVYE
+2032 GKPVYE

>member
-1 MRDGYFFDEHAQA
+1 
-14 IARRQYLQPGDGDI
+14 
-28 LGMFRRVARE
+28 
-38 IAKAEREEER
+38 
-48 SKWEE
+48 
-53 EFFRLMAEK
+53 
-62 RFSPGGRIL
+62 
-71 AGAGT
+71 
-76 VHGNLLNC
+76 
-84 FVQGATENPP
+84 
-94 ESFAGIMEVAKK
+94 
-106 LALVTKVGGG
+106 
-116 NGVNLDPYRSKGKR
+116 
-130 ARRAVEGVAYLSAEH
+130 
-145 PDVEDF
+145 
-151 IRGLMRPPINPD
+151 
-163 GAKEEISLKNFARV
+163 
-177 VYGAL
+177 
-182 SPELKALAERYG
+182 
-194 VRTVK
+194 
-199 EPPEGRI
+199 
-206 LVPDDMGGIIDAAR
+206 
-220 EAADLARKGQ
+220 
-230 KPHVDFSLLRP
+230 
-241 EGAPI
+241 
-246 RGSGGT
+246 
-252 SSGPVSFLFEIFD
+252 
-265 NFLEWVAWGA
+265 
-275 EEAGPVATLRYVY
+275 
-288 APVLRVVRQGGCL
+288 
-301 HPDTLVHTDRGTLRL
+301 
-316 RELVDPFRRG
+316 
-326 WQPHTLSVA
+326 
-335 TDEGWRPSP
+335 
-344 EGYNNGVAPT
+344 
-354 LRVVLENGLEVQ
+354 
-366 GTLNHKLK
+366 
-374 VLREDGTR
+374 
-382 EWVELQDLRPG
+382 
-393 DWVIWVLDEHTGT
+393 
-406 PVQLAPLDEPL
+406 
-417 HPNTTPIR
+417 
-425 TPEVLTEDLAFLLG
+425 
-439 FFFGE
+439 
-444 GFVSGDR
+444 
-451 IGFSVHEEEPM
+451 
-462 REEAK
+462 
-467 RLFRELFGLEL
+467 
-478 REERKPGD
+478 
-486 RSVTLVVRS
+486 
-495 RPLVTWLRKNGL
+495 
-507 LKGKARELEVPRAI
+507 
-521 RQSPRPVLAA
+521 
-531 FLRGLFEAD
+531 
-540 GTITAGY
+540 
-547 PMLTTA
+547 
-553 SKRLAQDVMVL
+553 
-564 LGGLGIPSKLLR
+564 
-576 YNPLPGR
+576 
-583 FSKAE
+583 
-588 HYRVRV
+588 
-594 VTAKGLER
+594 
-602 YLERI
+602 
-607 GVPKGSRLEAL
+607 
-618 HGIKPDIRRESS
+618 
-630 WPLPHAEG
+630 
-638 LLKPLLTVT
+638 
-647 EKGRK
+647 
-652 GYASPYTPL
+652 
-661 RKDLLRYLRGERQLT
+661 
-676 ATGYA
+676 
-681 MVLEK
+681 
-686 AQDLGLEAEP
+686 
-696 FPFNEYYV
+696 
-704 RVASVEP
+704 
-711 GGEILTLDLSVEGN
+711 
-725 HTYLANGLVSHNT
+725 
-738 RRGAGMATLSIEHPD
+738 
-753 LLDFLT
+753 
-759 AKDLDRE
+759 
-766 KAEGDIS
+766 
-773 TFNIS
+773 
-778 VLATDRFLEAVEKDE
+778 
-793 PWPVTPIE
+793 
-801 VPGKYYPYPVE
+801 
-812 GPYTGKLPPLPERED
+812 
-827 GAKAIPLYG
+827 
-836 GKVPARWLWHEI
+836 
-848 AWHAWATGEPG
+848 
-859 LIFVDRVNALSAL
+859 
-872 KGLGERYQIRSTNPC
+872 
-887 FVGSTR
+887 
-893 IPTERGLVPIEELA
+893 
-907 REGGSF
+907 
-913 YLVTDNRAPFGGR
+913 
-926 GAPLP
+926 
-931 GHGTAVRKAVR
+931 
-942 AFFTGVKPVVRLR
+942 
-955 TREGLEVTLTPD
+955 
-967 HLLLTPEG
+967 
-975 YREAGKLRPGEKIL
+975 
-989 VQSGEGLFPK
+989 
-999 EESLPAQALAVVHER
+999 
-1014 VATAGGRGGRGRADV
+1014 
-1029 RAQYRNLPTRWS
+1029 
-1041 RELGVALGWLLG
+1041 
-1053 DGYLRED
+1053 
-1060 GVGFYFSRKDF
+1060 
-1071 ADLAW
+1071 
-1076 LPDLLRDWFGQG
+1076 
-1088 TLQETRSDTFH
+1088 
-1099 LHFNRIP
+1099 
-1106 AEFFQA
+1106 
-1112 LGLKAA
+1112 
-1118 RATEK
+1118 
-1123 RVPESLFRAPRE
+1123 
-1135 AVVGFLQGLF
+1135 
-1145 SADGSVQINEKKQ
+1145 
-1158 DATIRLASSS
+1158 
-1168 LALLQDVQLLLLNL
+1168 
-1182 GILGKIHKRREAARK
+1182 
-1197 ALPDGKGA
+1197 
-1205 LREYPVAP
+1205 
-1213 QYELILG
+1213 
-1220 GENRDRFAEVVGF
+1220 
-1233 LQEEKQSKLLAFL
+1233 
-1246 RHRPRGSYR
+1246 
-1255 KPFLAT
+1255 
-1261 VASVE
+1261 
-1266 PAGEAPVYDLT
+1266 
-1277 EPVTHSLIAN
+1277 
-1287 GLVAH
+1287 
-1292 NCGEIPLTV
+1292 
-1301 GEPCDLG
+1301 
-1308 AMNLAAYVKDGE
+1308 MNLAAYVKDGE